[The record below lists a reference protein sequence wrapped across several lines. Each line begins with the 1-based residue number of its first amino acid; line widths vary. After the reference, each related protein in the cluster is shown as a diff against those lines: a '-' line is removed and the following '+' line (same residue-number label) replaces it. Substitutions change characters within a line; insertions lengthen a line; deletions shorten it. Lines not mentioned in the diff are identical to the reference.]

1 MQTFSVIENSQ
12 AEKSAIANQPIKLA
26 RADFY
31 SLLQE
36 LRPAILRYCQRYLR
50 NIDDAEE
57 ACQETLLKAI
67 QGFTKF
73 EGRASVKSWLY
84 SIASNVCATHYQQR
98 GRMDY
103 QEDLEATPEEAQFTP
118 LFSEPD
124 DCLFNQLINNLSVQE
139 RNVLSFRFIE
149 DLQLPEIANCLDLNI
164 STVKMCYYRALD
176 KFQLAQA
183 S

>member
-12 AEKSAIANQPIKLA
+12 AASTTAQPFKLV
-26 RADFY
+26 RTDFY
-31 SLLQE
+31 LLIQE

-57 ACQETLLKAI
+57 ACQETMLKAI
-67 QGFTKF
+67 QGFSKF
-73 EGRASVKSWLY
+73 EGRSSVKSWLY
-84 SIASNVCATHYQQR
+84 SIAANVCATHYQQR

-103 QEDLEATPEEAQFTP
+103 QDDLGDTLDEPEFTP
-118 LFSEPD
+118 VFNVADE
-124 DCLFNQLINNLSVQE
+124 CLFTQLIDKLSVQE